1 MHLVGAINVFRASEG
16 HAVTILCSAFGDV
29 QVVIAV
35 ALIHF
40 GALWDPGIG
49 PRKDIL
55 GLPYQFFLLV
65 IVLLHQCATVA
76 IDAIWSQL
84 TSLEMSVQ
92 EVFLAVVIV
101 KERGIIARGG
111 HENRLCPRAVD
122 AFGVSQ
128 VIGRFMTVKPGSCS
142 G

>member
-16 HAVTILCSAFGDV
+16 HAVTVLCSAFGDV
-29 QVVIAV
+29 QVIIVV
-35 ALIHF
+35 ALVHL
-40 GALWDPGIG
+40 GALWDAGIG
-49 PRKDIL
+49 PRKDIPSL
-55 GLPYQFFLLV
+55 SYQFFLLV

-101 KERGIIARGG
+101 KERGVVARGA
-111 HENRLCPRAVD
+111 HENRLCPRAID
-122 AFGVSQ
+122 AFGVGQ
-128 VIGRFMTVKPGSCS
+128 IIGRFMTVKPRSCS